1 MLMLMVEPVD
11 DLAISPIEL
20 ILEKITIPS
29 PPVSVCRPRLLD
41 ALWQSLNSGTST
53 VISGRAGMGKT
64 TLALHFAELC
74 GRYVAWYKIDAPE
87 SELRIFLHYLI
98 ASISAQRSRFGG
110 GRLRTL
116 LNAVRWNRAHS
127 NGQMIMLAEAFVH
140 ELESTPGPPLLIVI
154 EDLHL
159 VSDADWLVPFFKRL
173 LPLLPA
179 DVHVLIT
186 SRSMPPAPLWRMR
199 SKQTLSVVD
208 DDMLSFT
215 RDEAAEL
222 FASYGLN
229 REQAAIAFDHSH
241 GRAAS
246 LSSLAATLHYTETSD
261 GGVAI
266 NDAVRVT

>member
-1 MLMLMVEPVD
+1 
-11 DLAISPIEL
+11 
-20 ILEKITIPS
+20 
-29 PPVSVCRPRLLD
+29 LLD
-41 ALWQSLNSGTST
+41 ALRQSMSGGTST

-74 GRYVAWYKIDAPE
+74 GRSIAWYKVDAPE
-87 SELRIFLHYLI
+87 SELRIFVHYLV
-98 ASISAQRSRFGG
+98 ASISAQRSGFGD

-116 LNAVRWNRAHS
+116 LNAVRWARAHS

-140 ELESTPGPPLLIVI
+140 ELESNPGPPLLIVI

-179 DVHVLIT
+179 DVHMIIT
-186 SRSMPPAPLWRMR
+186 SRSIPPAPLWRMR

-215 RDEAAEL
+215 RDETAEL
-222 FASYGLN
+222 FATYGLS

-241 GRAAS
+241 GRAAA
-246 LSSLAATLHYTETSD
+246 LANLAATLQYAEMSD
-261 GGVAI
+261 DGVAI
-266 NDAVRVT
+266 HGAVRVT